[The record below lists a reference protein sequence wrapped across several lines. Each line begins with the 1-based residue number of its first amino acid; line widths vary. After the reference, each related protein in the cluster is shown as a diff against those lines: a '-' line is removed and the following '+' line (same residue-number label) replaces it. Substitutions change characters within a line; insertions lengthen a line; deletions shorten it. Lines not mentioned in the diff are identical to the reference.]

1 MKTEYAFNEKSFIVR
16 KMLFLWHKQRLF
28 SLFQTFYAEFY
39 RSTFRICFNGL
50 RYYFHAIFMR
60 SLMYETEIAVII
72 SAVFP

>member
-1 MKTEYAFNEKSFIVR
+1 MKTGNAFNEKSFIVH
-16 KMLFLWHKQRLF
+16 KMLLLGHKMQFFTRF
-28 SLFQTFYAEFY
+28 PTFWTLLSYH
-39 RSTFRICFNGL
+39 FRILFNGL